1 MRENLVTYLVTLD
14 PDTEHAVSKIVKDED
29 IHRVLRSA
37 FPPYGD
43 LKDGEA
49 IQIRRADYLDTKVD
63 NGVSSERPKLT
74 LLRGGIEW

>member
-1 MRENLVTYLVTLD
+1 
-14 PDTEHAVSKIVKDED
+14 
-29 IHRVLRSA
+29 VLRNA

-49 IQIRRADYLDTKVD
+49 IQIRRADYLDTKVPD
-63 NGVSSERPKLT
+63 EVSSERPKLT